1 MKKIL
6 IITGPTA
13 TGKTA
18 LSLNL
23 AKKFNGELVACD
35 SRQVY
40 QDLDIGTGKLPDQK
54 VSLKKGK
61 GWWEIDEVKVW
72 MYDVT
77 SLDKQYT
84 VANYVKDASERVY
97 DISARGKLPIIVGGT
112 GLYLKALIEGLENL
126 QVPIDKK
133 LRNKLKNLTLLQ
145 LQDKLQKISPQR
157 WEKLNNSERNNPRR
171 LLRSIE
177 LLSMNP
183 YAKTKI
189 NYSGLDKRFDVL
201 KIGLTAPRQNLYKKS
216 DSRILDWFN
225 QGIIEEV
232 KSLISAGVTIDRFY
246 ALGLEYSLIADFIQG
261 KIESLED
268 LKDRMQGS
276 LHSYIRRQQTWFK
289 KDQSINWF
297 DISQGKFL
305 GEVEK
310 LVAKWYDRSN

>member
-18 LSLNL
+18 LSLNS

-40 QDLDIGTGKLPDQK
+40 QGLDIGTGKLPDQK
-54 VSLKKGK
+54 VSIKKEK
-61 GWWEIDEVKVW
+61 GWWEIDGVKVW
-72 MYDVT
+72 MYDVI

-84 VANYVKDASERVY
+84 VANYVKDASERIS

-112 GLYLKALIEGLENL
+112 GLYLKALVEGLDNL

-133 LRNKLKNLTLLQ
+133 LRNKLEKLTLPQ

-157 WEKLNNSERNNPRR
+157 WEKLNNSERNNQRR
-171 LLRSIE
+171 LLRAIE

-183 YAKTKI
+183 YTKTKI
-189 NYSGLDKRFDVL
+189 NYSGLGKKFDVL
-201 KIGLTAPRQNLYKKS
+201 KIGLSAPRQNLYKKS

-232 KSLISAGVTIDRFY
+232 KKLISDGLAINRFY
-246 ALGLEYSLIADFIQG
+246 ALGLEYSLVADFIQG
-261 KIESLED
+261 KIESLKD
-268 LKDRMQGS
+268 LENRMQGS

-289 KDQSINWF
+289 KDQTINWF
-297 DISQGKFL
+297 DISQSKSL
-305 GEVEK
+305 DEVEK